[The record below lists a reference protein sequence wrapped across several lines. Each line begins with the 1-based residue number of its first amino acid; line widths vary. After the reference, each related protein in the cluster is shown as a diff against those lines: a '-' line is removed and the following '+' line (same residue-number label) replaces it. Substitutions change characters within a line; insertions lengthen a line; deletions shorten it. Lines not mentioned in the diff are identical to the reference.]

1 MIGNERTIKLV
12 ITAILARGHV
22 LLEDVPG
29 TGKTMLA
36 RSLARSV
43 RAQFGRVQFTP
54 DLLPS
59 DVTGLN
65 YFDSRK
71 GEFQFREGPVFCNIL
86 LADEINRATPK
97 TQSSLLECMAEG
109 QVTVDG
115 KTRVLDPPF
124 LCHRYPESPGNTGH
138 LPSAGS
144 ADGPLSYAYQY
155 GDHDETAGIF
165 HG

>member
-65 YFDSRK
+65 YFESRK

-124 LCHRYPESPGNTGH
+124 FVIATQNPDRKSVV
-138 LPSAGS
+138 
-144 ADGPLSYAYQY
+144 
-155 GDHDETAGIF
+155 
-165 HG
+165 